1 MHSVK
6 SSLKSQLSIDVS
18 IKKLSML
25 ITKETMSNHID
36 HTPSIQENTVAN
48 LRKGLYDYIERKIY
62 KSWYG
67 DIVPTITANSLYTNL
82 IVIEKHEYGFRCY
95 CVGKNASNPSC
106 LPLLVFK
113 CGEHYDGLVLS
124 RDREYRCP
132 GIDHVM
138 RVTACNDYNAVVC
151 SLHDVTDHLNSI
163 DTPAGGR
170 SQQLTFETKNCAGL
184 AEYPP
189 GAASAD
195 APSQNHQINMISW
208 NINGLTNDKLHDN
221 MLGSFF
227 KKFDLILLTETWTNK
242 NSDVELQ
249 DYTFHNYPRKYKHAN
264 AKRDSG
270 GIGLCT

>member
-1 MHSVK
+1 MCDTSPDEKHINHFEMSVPQYHQLDKAFSLDKIRDRLNDGSFWSHYSVEYSPGDGHCFMHSVK

-36 HTPSIQENTVAN
+36 YTPSIQENTVAN

-67 DIVPTITANSLYTNL
+67 DIVPTITANSFYINL

-124 RDREYRCP
+124 HDREYRCP

-138 RVTACNDYNAVVC
+138 RVTACNDYNAAVC
-151 SLHDVTDHLNSI
+151 SLHDVIDHLNSI
-163 DTPAGGR
+163 DMPAGGR
-170 SQQLTFETKNCAGL
+170 SQQLTFETKIVL
-184 AEYPP
+184 
-189 GAASAD
+189 D
-195 APSQNHQINMISW
+195 
-208 NINGLTNDKLHDN
+208 
-221 MLGSFF
+221 
-227 KKFDLILLTETWTNK
+227 
-242 NSDVELQ
+242 
-249 DYTFHNYPRKYKHAN
+249 
-264 AKRDSG
+264 
-270 GIGLCT
+270 